1 MLSKYP
7 ILQLAYNPD
16 GTKKDIITLLQDR
29 NAQLDSGVD
38 LKTIN
43 ELYRT
48 IANQKNFYIGGLPGV
63 KPEILALGRYIQ
75 ETGTDDEF
83 VYDLLRD
90 RLQMKNLTPENIE
103 TLIQQQKRA
112 AEVRRNQLRAE
123 QHKGQQE
130 IEPQEQESIKDE
142 IGDEFKPKTQQQ
154 KQEEQQ
160 VETMWQNRFQ
170 SWDRDTAILP
180 DGAKKKA
187 EAVQVMQ
194 DLQRQ
199 QDKYK
204 QNQENIENQTNGQ
217 R

>member
-29 NAQLDSGVD
+29 NAQLDSGED
-38 LKTIN
+38 LQAMN

>member
-29 NAQLDSGVD
+29 TAQLDSGVD

-130 IEPQEQESIKDE
+130 IEPQEK
-142 IGDEFKPKTQQQ
+142 
-154 KQEEQQ
+154 EEQQ
-160 VETMWQNRFQ
+160 VEAMWQNRFQ

-180 DGAKKKA
+180 DGAKKKS

-204 QNQENIENQTNGQ
+204 PNQENIKNQTNGQ